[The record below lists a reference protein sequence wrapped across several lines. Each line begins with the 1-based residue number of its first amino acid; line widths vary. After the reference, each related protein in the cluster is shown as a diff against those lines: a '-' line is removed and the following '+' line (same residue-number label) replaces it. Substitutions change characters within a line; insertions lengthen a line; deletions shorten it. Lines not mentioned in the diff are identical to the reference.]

1 MSITL
6 RFFPGSTLLIW
17 RHDVV
22 VITSLGVR
30 NYLRCL
36 LLSTVLVIL
45 TTERIRENG
54 ISTLVGERCSRL
66 LVISIERSAI
76 SCTLI
81 LTSSSIRTSAT
92 SRPIEVGELPLLKV
106 FLLENHVL
114 AQDLEA

>member
-1 MSITL
+1 M
-6 RFFPGSTLLIW
+6 
-17 RHDVV
+17 V
-22 VITSLGVR
+22 VIASLGVR
-30 NYLRCL
+30 NYLWRL

-54 ISTLVGERCSRL
+54 ISALVGERCPRL
-66 LVISIERSAI
+66 LVISIEWCAI